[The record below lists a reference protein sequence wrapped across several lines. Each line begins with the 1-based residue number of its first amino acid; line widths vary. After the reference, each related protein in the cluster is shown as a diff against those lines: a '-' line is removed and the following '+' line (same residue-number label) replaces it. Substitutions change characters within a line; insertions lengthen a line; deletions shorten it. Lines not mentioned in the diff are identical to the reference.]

1 MTIEV
6 TNQNHISI
14 VTINNPPVNALARAD
29 VMSIMDHFMALGA
42 SDGIR
47 AAILTGAGTKAFCAG
62 LDYKRGGD
70 RGGDYGVYKDPRD
83 RGADGG
89 GADAIWDCRVPVI
102 GAING
107 PALGG
112 GLVMAACCD
121 YLIGS
126 TNAQFGLPQIWMGS
140 LGGGGHA
147 YRIFPQGL
155 ARRMQYTGEY
165 VSAKRA
171 FEVGALQELV
181 DPEKLMDRAL
191 EEANKLSTKVPEGM
205 KAAKEATTG
214 LEDPPLIIGVTML
227 TSLNEKD
234 VNEVGIQDISNQ
246 VLSLA
251 SLAKKSSLDGIVCS
265 ADDVISVKELLGK
278 NFVTVTPGIRSSDS
292 SKDDQS
298 RVSSARN
305 AIEKGADYLVI
316 GRPITKSTNP
326 MESLDSIIK
335 EIS

>member
-1 MTIEV
+1 MTSPIIVALDLERDLALNLAKSLDPNNCRLKVGSQLFTSAGPRVIE
-6 TNQNHISI
+6 
-14 VTINNPPVNALARAD
+14 
-29 VMSIMDHFMALGA
+29 
-42 SDGIR
+42 
-47 AAILTGAGTKAFCAG
+47 
-62 LDYKRGGD
+62 
-70 RGGDYGVYKDPRD
+70 
-83 RGADGG
+83 
-89 GADAIWDCRVPVI
+89 
-102 GAING
+102 
-107 PALGG
+107 
-112 GLVMAACCD
+112 
-121 YLIGS
+121 
-126 TNAQFGLPQIWMGS
+126 
-140 LGGGGHA
+140 
-147 YRIFPQGL
+147 
-155 ARRMQYTGEY
+155 E
-165 VSAKRA
+165 
-171 FEVGALQELV
+171 
-181 DPEKLMDRAL
+181 
-191 EEANKLSTKVPEGM
+191 LSTLGFDIFLDLKFHDIPNTVAQSVKAASNLGVWMLNIHTSGGSAMM
-205 KAAKEATTG
+205 KAAKEATIG